1 MVVTLGLL
9 VWAALGLQLV
19 LSVDLTL
26 SQGRGIADAVF
37 TFLGFYTILT
47 NILVA
52 LALTA
57 PRLLPASAP
66 GRFFAR
72 PRVATGVAVAITVVG
87 IAYAVLLR
95 QVWDPEGW
103 QLVADI
109 ALHYASPVLFVAYW
123 WVAVPKHALG
133 WSDIPWQLLYPLG
146 YLAYSLV
153 RGASTGR
160 YPYYFL
166 DPGRLGYAQTFAN
179 AAGMTLFFLLVAA
192 GFVALAR
199 AQRRH

>member
-1 MVVTLGLL
+1 MVLTLGLL

-26 SQGRGIADAVF
+26 SQGRGLADAVF

-52 LALTA
+52 LALTV
-57 PRLLPASAP
+57 PRLWPASAP
-66 GRFFAR
+66 GRFFGR
-72 PRVATGVAVAITVVG
+72 PGVVTGVAVAITVVG
-87 IAYAVLLR
+87 VTYVLLLR
-95 QVWDPEGW
+95 QVWDPQGW

-109 ALHYASPVLFVAYW
+109 ALHYATPVLYVAYW
-123 WVAVPKHALG
+123 WVAVPTHAIG

-153 RGASTGR
+153 RGAISGR

-166 DPGRLGYAQTFAN
+166 DPGRLGYAQTLAN
-179 AAGMTLFFLLVAA
+179 AVGMTVFFLLVAA
-192 GFVALAR
+192 GFVAVGRAR
-199 AQRRH
+199 RR